1 MSQQLRD
8 VLHLVVDKL
17 PFASEAERDSYH
29 DLVNEAVPADEK
41 KAEVEVEEEDRAEP
55 VATAAAPSVTTS
67 TTTAATPPTVV

>member
-29 DLVNEAVPADEK
+29 DLVDEAGPADEK
-41 KAEVEVEEEDRAEP
+41 KAEAEP

>member
-41 KAEVEVEEEDRAEP
+41 KAEVGEEDRAEP